1 MPVSEPEPASEPGFI
16 HAPLLVIACG
26 AVARELVRI
35 RRNQGWDHIDFQCL
49 SPKLHNHPERITAAV
64 ENAIQKARRHY
75 ENILVAYG
83 DCGTGGRL
91 DAMLQRYGIQRLPG
105 AHCYEFFAGSDVFAQ
120 LAEEEPGSFYLT
132 DFLVQHFERLVIKGL
147 ALDRYPQLLAQ
158 YFGNYKR
165 VVYLAQTQSGTLQ
178 NAARAHATFL
188 GLDYEFRFLGDQPL
202 TESMARGVARGVA
215 RAVRIQG
222 IPIAL
227 HQHKPNN
234 DRLTKAQ
241 EP

>member
-1 MPVSEPEPASEPGFI
+1 MHPAAPKTVLESEYELG

-26 AVARELVRI
+26 AIARELVRI
-35 RRNQGWDHIDFQCL
+35 KRNQGWDHIDFQCL

-64 ENAIQKARRHY
+64 ENALNKARLHY

-91 DAMLQRYGIQRLPG
+91 DTMLQKHGVQRLPG
-105 AHCYEFFAGSDVFAQ
+105 AHCYEFFAGGDVFAQ

-132 DFLVQHFERLVIKGL
+132 DFLVHHFERLVIKGL
-147 ALDRYPQLLAQ
+147 ALDRYPRLLSQ

-165 VVYLAQTQSGTLQ
+165 VVYLAQTESVTLQ
-178 NAARAHATFL
+178 NAARAHAGFL
-188 GLDYEFRFLGDQPL
+188 GLDYEFRFPGDQPL
-202 TESMARGVARGVA
+202 TESMAKGVGML
-215 RAVRIQG
+215 G

-227 HQHKPNN
+227 H
-234 DRLTKAQ
+234 
-241 EP
+241 